1 MILILSLISA
11 LVARSWALSCTQC
24 SSTNTVSCT
33 GSDVTCPSDK
43 SCGSSFTDSNF
54 ASSTEIHEEQESIF
68 TKPKVK
74 AGNRSMV
81 VMYKLLARTLKLP
94 PISLDQHDE
103 VITLGHPDI
112 EEGLGVETL
121 RLKSLGGGDQE
132 CNFRGGT
139 NIKSVI
145 RTCVLTSE
153 CNFTGTLRLKE
164 GHIQLATSCC
174 DKDRCIPNEP
184 KFPAVSTKVNGLV
197 CRSCSSLSSN
207 WCYTSDTV
215 QCTGNEDRCLL
226 QATEIKGSVSTSFRG
241 CATKSLCDLGSQTQ
255 TIEGV
260 TTKVKFVCTDGGISV
275 HTAVLAPAIVCL
287 LLLNFLF

>member
-33 GSDVTCPSDK
+33 GSDVTCSSDK

-54 ASSTEIHEEQESIF
+54 
-68 TKPKVK
+68 
-74 AGNRSMV
+74 
-81 VMYKLLARTLKLP
+81 
-94 PISLDQHDE
+94 
-103 VITLGHPDI
+103 
-112 EEGLGVETL
+112 
-121 RLKSLGGGDQE
+121 
-132 CNFRGGT
+132 GGT

-153 CNFTGTLRLKE
+153 CNFTGTVRLKE

-174 DKDRCIPNEP
+174 HTDKCIPNEP

-207 WCYTSDTV
+207 WCYTADTV

-260 TTKVKFVCTDGGISV
+260 TTKVKFACTDGGISV
-275 HTAVLAPAIVCL
+275 HTAVLAPAVVCL